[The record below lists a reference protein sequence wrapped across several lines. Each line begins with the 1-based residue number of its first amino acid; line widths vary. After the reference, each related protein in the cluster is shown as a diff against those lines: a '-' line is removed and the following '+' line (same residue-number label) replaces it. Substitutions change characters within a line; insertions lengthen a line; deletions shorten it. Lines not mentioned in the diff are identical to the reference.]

1 MGNYLLRM
9 KISFELNTFI
19 KNSIHGSW
27 RRLVGTKSADYAFS
41 EVSFLGLFFF
51 FSGGCVPVLHEL
63 KADGCNHIPRYLIC
77 CVMDWAYCLSLQKQ

>member
-1 MGNYLLRM
+1 MAPGEDWWEPSQQTMPSL
-9 KISFELNTFI
+9 KSV
-19 KNSIHGSW
+19 SW
-27 RRLVGTKSADYAFS
+27 DF
-41 EVSFLGLFFF
+41 FFF